1 MQFTLML
8 SAAPHD
14 PATRRALRFAQA
26 LLAAGHHIARVF
38 FYQDA
43 VQIAS
48 RLIVCPQD
56 EQDMAAGWQALV
68 REHRLDAVVCIAA
81 ALRRG
86 VLDAPEAARYG
97 RDADNLADGFV
108 LSGLGQLHEALQGSD
123 RLVHFKGDA

>member
-1 MQFTLML
+1 MQFTLIL

-14 PATRRALRFAQA
+14 PATRRALCFAQA
-26 LLAAGHHIARVF
+26 LLAAGHSIARVF

-56 EQDMAAGWQALV
+56 EQDVAARWQALV
-68 REHRLDAVVCIAA
+68 RDQQLDAVVCIAA

-97 RDADNLADGFV
+97 RDADNLAEGFV

-123 RLVHFKGDA
+123 RLLHFKGDA